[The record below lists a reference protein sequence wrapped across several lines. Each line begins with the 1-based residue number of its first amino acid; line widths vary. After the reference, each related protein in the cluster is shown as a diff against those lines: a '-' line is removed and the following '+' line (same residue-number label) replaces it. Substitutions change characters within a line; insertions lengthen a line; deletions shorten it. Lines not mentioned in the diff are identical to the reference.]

1 MKYKVIFLMLFLV
14 IGCSPVRQAYF
25 GDRPNEGKKKS
36 KSSNKTENSSQSV
49 DNEQLETEGDYSEEV
64 EVKRKSS
71 RRRVDSGVDIIEIP
85 EEEFEIDD
93 ELMDY
98 GDMRFSDTT
107 FIDLGSAMPNS
118 FDESILSKLDMKE
131 SYENALEL
139 FDMEKYDEAERKF
152 RYVVETTLPKE
163 IECQE
168 SMFHIAECKI
178 GKMNYKSALDEL
190 IVLEALEVDDII
202 REKILVRI
210 GQIHCVRNNV
220 NEAEIYFKKLREFNP
235 ESIYLNVADCKKL

>member
-1 MKYKVIFLMLFLV
+1 MKYKIIFLLLFLV

-36 KSSNKTENSSQSV
+36 KNSNKTENNSQSV
-49 DNEQLETEGDYSEEV
+49 DNEQTDMEENYSEKMKVRRRSSLRIESAEV
-64 EVKRKSS
+64 EEN
-71 RRRVDSGVDIIEIP
+71 GIL
-85 EEEFEIDD
+85 EEDFEDD
-93 ELMDY
+93 DDLMGYD
-98 GDMRFSDTT
+98 DLRFSDTT

-118 FDESILSKLDMKE
+118 FDESILSKLDMKQ

-178 GKMNYKSALDEL
+178 GKMNYKEALDEL
-190 IVLEALEVDDII
+190 IVLEALDVDDII
-202 REKILVRI
+202 MEKVLVRI

-220 NEAEIYFKKLREFNP
+220 NEAEMYFNKLREFNP